1 MISVIIAF
9 MVLTYY
15 YYRQQQLFE
24 KVMKYKEK
32 THYVIGYLFTIYLFI
47 MFKEVVGFPSLS
59 NWQRVLNVQG
69 TIFDPNINLIPFI
82 GGVGISDYLN
92 IVMFIPLGIILPLM
106 WTKYDDFK
114 QTVRY
119 GFYVSLLIEISQL
132 FVRSRATDVNDLIMN
147 TLGAVIGWLIYKL
160 FSRLILKQITP
171 INLFQSSRFLS
182 FEPKMYIVLV
192 VVASFI
198 S

>member
-32 THYVIGYLFTIYLFI
+32 THYVIGYLFTSYLFI

-59 NWQRVLNVQG
+59 NWQRVINVQG

-106 WTKYDDFK
+106 WTRYDDFK

-192 VVASFI
+192 AVASFI

>member
-32 THYVIGYLFTIYLFI
+32 THYVIGYLFTSYLFI

-106 WTKYDDFK
+106 WTRYDDFK

-192 VVASFI
+192 AVASFI

>member
-32 THYVIGYLFTIYLFI
+32 THYVIGYLFTSYLFI

-59 NWQRVLNVQG
+59 NWQRVINVQG

-106 WTKYDDFK
+106 WTRYDDFK

-147 TLGAVIGWLIYKL
+147 TLGAMIGWLIYKL

-192 VVASFI
+192 AVASFI